1 MKNSADRGGCHPL
14 SISPPHPSRS
24 AEFCGCVMI
33 ACRARDKIKPCL
45 PRGTYSRT
53 SLIRTPKEQSK
64 VSVCSMILESCPD
77 ERGHYHD
84 VTFITTLTVLS
95 VQ

>member
-1 MKNSADRGGCHPL
+1 MKNSADQGGCHPL
-14 SISPPHPSRS
+14 STSPSHPSRS
-24 AEFCGCVMI
+24 VEFCGCVMI

-45 PRGTYSRT
+45 PRGTYRVSRT

-64 VSVCSMILESCPD
+64 VSVLERCPY

-84 VTFITTLTVLS
+84 VTFMTPLTVLS